1 MTTTYSDTKEIEL
14 LQQENDRLH
23 HLTHVLIEH
32 IWKNKEGKGLPL
44 KEIDKQMKLF
54 DESHACEQLGGSETV
69 DYTTLGGSQNVEY

>member
-1 MTTTYSDTKEIEL
+1 MTIEFPEKREYDMAYNH

-54 DESHACEQLGGSETV
+54 DESHACEQLGGSEAV
-69 DYTTLGGSQNVEY
+69 DYTTLGGS